1 MESSSWLLKNEGLR
15 HLWHPPLQ
23 FLQVAT
29 TCMHGHGRVPFFVK
43 ALWPTTHTSD
53 TELTGGHPTDTTGD
67 AAFPE
72 CLMHSGRLPRVQHSG
87 RPSGDAS
94 HGEAFHK
101 CQATSRG
108 QFNTIDVISFFLPL
122 PRVQHSGK
130 KFLFWKPFPRVQH
143 SGKNFVFFKKNSSP
157 SACPRHSGKTDDSF
171 FYKPSSPSAAAQAL
185 GEATF
190 FCKN

>member
-1 MESSSWLLKNEGLR
+1 MPRYICQKKYSEIYNCVCI
-15 HLWHPPLQ
+15 HY
-23 FLQVAT
+23 
-29 TCMHGHGRVPFFVK
+29 GRR
-43 ALWPTTHTSD
+43 
-53 TELTGGHPTDTTGD
+53 
-67 AAFPE
+67 
-72 CLMHSGRLPRVQHSG
+72 RLPRVTNTLGEGTKTLGEGFPECNTRG

-101 CQATSRG
+101 GQATSRG

-130 KFLFWKPFPRVQH
+130 KFLFWTPFPRVQH

-190 FCKN
+190 FARIK